1 MAARDLPK
9 VRFGRTDLLVSRLCQ
24 GTAFRTMARSEANER
39 GVDVLRY
46 CLDAGVNFFDSA
58 IAYGWGGAEKAL
70 GRAVAGRRDRAVICT
85 KVTSSHAPPS
95 DSEPGEP
102 ATFTPAYLESQL
114 HGSLR
119 RLGTDYLDL
128 FLLHQPDGVT
138 GAADICAAMDAF
150 VRAGKVRCWG
160 ISNHSAAAV
169 SELHETALAAGTS
182 PPAGIEDYY
191 TVAGVAVSDDNEAR
205 TRMFEREMFPVVR
218 ELGLGVMTFSPMD
231 QGFLAPGRKVEH
243 GPPMERILAELD
255 AVAGEL
261 GVSRAAVCV
270 AWVLARPEVTS
281 VLAGSESE
289 EHIDQMLDGTALAVP
304 AELMDRLDAASHRF
318 TREMELA
325 SSES

>member
-1 MAARDLPK
+1 MAAGDLPK
-9 VRFGRTDLLVSRLCQ
+9 VRFGRTDLMVSRLCQ

-39 GVDVLRY
+39 GVEVLRY

-85 KVTSSHAPPS
+85 KVPTTHPPPS
-95 DSEPGEP
+95 GGEPGEP
-102 ATFTPAYLESQL
+102 AAFTPANLESQL

-138 GAADICAAMDAF
+138 GAGDICAAMDAF
-150 VRAGKVRCWG
+150 VRAGKIRYWG

-191 TVAGVAVSDDNEAR
+191 TVAGVTVSDDNQAR
-205 TRMFEREMFPVVR
+205 TRLFEREMFPLVG

-243 GPPMERILAELD
+243 GPPMEGILAELD

-261 GVSRAAVCV
+261 GVSRAAVCA

-289 EHIDQMLDGTALAVP
+289 EHVDQMLDGTALCVP

-318 TREMELA
+318 TNEMEQRA
-325 SSES
+325 

>member
-1 MAARDLPK
+1 MAAGDQPK
-9 VRFGRTDLLVSRLCQ
+9 VRFGRTDLMVSRLCQ

-39 GVDVLRY
+39 GVEVLRY

-85 KVTSSHAPPS
+85 KVPTSHPPPS
-95 DSEPGEP
+95 DGEP
-102 ATFTPAYLESQL
+102 AAFTPAYLESQL

-128 FLLHQPDGVT
+128 FLLHQADGVT

-150 VRAGKVRCWG
+150 VRAGKIRYWG

-191 TVAGVAVSDDNEAR
+191 TVAGVTVSDDNQAR
-205 TRMFEREMFPVVR
+205 TRLFEREMFPVVG

-243 GPPMERILAELD
+243 GPPMEGILAELD
-255 AVAGEL
+255 AVAREL

-281 VLAGSESE
+281 VLGGSESE
-289 EHIDQMLDGTALAVP
+289 EHVDQMLDGTALCVP

-318 TREMELA
+318 TNEMEQGA
-325 SSES
+325 

>member
-1 MAARDLPK
+1 MASGDQPG

-39 GVDVLRY
+39 GVEVLRY

-85 KVTSSHAPPS
+85 KVPTSHAPSS
-95 DSEPGEP
+95 DGEPGEP
-102 ATFTPAYLESQL
+102 AAFTPAYLESQL

-119 RLGTDYLDL
+119 RIGTDYLDL
-128 FLLHQPDGVT
+128 FLLHQPDDVT

-150 VRAGKVRCWG
+150 VRAGKIRYWG

-169 SELHETALAAGTS
+169 SELHETSLAAGTS

-191 TVAGVAVSDDNEAR
+191 TVAGVTLSDDNQAR
-205 TRMFEREMFPVVR
+205 TRLFEREMFPVVR

-231 QGFLAPGRKVEH
+231 QGFLALGRTVEH
-243 GPPMERILAELD
+243 GPPMEGILAELD

-281 VLAGSESE
+281 VLGGSESE
-289 EHIDQMLDGTALAVP
+289 EHVDQMLDGTTLAVP

-318 TREMELA
+318 TNEMEQGA
-325 SSES
+325 

>member
-1 MAARDLPK
+1 MPRPPAGSRGEQAA
-9 VRFGRTDLLVSRLCQ
+9 
-24 GTAFRTMARSEANER
+24 
-39 GVDVLRY
+39 
-46 CLDAGVNFFDSA
+46 
-58 IAYGWGGAEKAL
+58 
-70 GRAVAGRRDRAVICT
+70 
-85 KVTSSHAPPS
+85 
-95 DSEPGEP
+95 
-102 ATFTPAYLESQL
+102 FTPAYLESQL

-138 GAADICAAMDAF
+138 GAAEICAAMDGF
-150 VRAGKVRCWG
+150 VQAGKIRYWG
-160 ISNHSAAAV
+160 ISNYSAAVV

-191 TVAGVAVSDDNEAR
+191 TVAGVAVTDDNEAR

-231 QGFLAPGRKVEH
+231 QGFLAPGRNVEH
-243 GPPMERILAELD
+243 GPPMKRILGELD

-281 VLAGSESE
+281 VLGGSESE
-289 EHIDQMLDGTALAVP
+289 EHVDQMLDGTTLAVP
-304 AELMDRLDAASHRF
+304 AELMDRLDAASYRF
-318 TREMELA
+318 TNEMEQ
-325 SSES
+325 ESAEA